1 MIFFEL
7 RRDDVQI
14 SLVSLARL
22 GGKTIARGTHIRVR
36 LALSNIKH
44 RTAQLPSTPTSF
56 DDYGVNM
63 E

>member
-22 GGKTIARGTHIRVR
+22 GGKTIARGTQIRVR

-44 RTAQLPSTPTSF
+44 QTSDGATPINSHI
-56 DDYGVNM
+56 VR
-63 E
+63 